1 MAIKEQKANKDSSLD
16 VNAPTRRE
24 KKPTKISKRDP
35 MTAPLSLQAKQAES
49 VGVTVK
55 KMYKSL
61 IPLKA

>member
-1 MAIKEQKANKDSSLD
+1 
-16 VNAPTRRE
+16 
-24 KKPTKISKRDP
+24 

-55 KMYKSL
+55 KMYKNL

>member
-1 MAIKEQKANKDSSLD
+1 MTYIIGVL
-16 VNAPTRRE
+16 VRRE

-55 KMYKSL
+55 KMYKNL